1 MIIASQVA
9 GGEEPAL
16 PTEEMLARPKPQ
28 PKEPP
33 AWSAKEA
40 FCTRL
45 RELRLKYRHAP
56 AKYKGY
62 EALLEGAD
70 ASGDSI
76 PRGKVYLT
84 TTHVHVHVC
93 TCNVLD

>member
-1 MIIASQVA
+1 MFASQVT
-9 GGEEPAL
+9 G
-16 PTEEMLARPKPQ
+16 TEESILPAEELARPKPQ

-33 AWSAKEA
+33 AWSAKDA

-76 PRGKVYLT
+76 PVPRGKVYLT
-84 TTHVHVHVC
+84 TSHVHVHVC